1 MRLTRYLPLVATSVL
16 ASLPPVATLSAQV
29 APVRV
34 SVSGRVTVLDRGNR
48 SAPDVGQAVIWLETT
63 APARITPGRSET
75 FTEGKQFLP
84 HVSVVTVGSTIAFPN
99 HDPFNHNV
107 FSLSPEARF
116 DLGLYGRGEA
126 KSAQFPRPGVVR
138 VYCNVHAQMSAI
150 IVVRN
155 NPYYAQPGADGS
167 FTITDVPPGNYLL
180 HAWHE
185 RGGESTRPVT
195 VSAEGLRN
203 AAIQLDARG
212 YRFTQ
217 HLNKFGQPYTQQG
230 RRY

>member
-1 MRLTRYLPLVATSVL
+1 MRITGLMSL
-16 ASLPPVATLSAQV
+16 AAALQLLIVLSATAQ
-29 APVRV
+29 APAPRTV
-34 SVSGRVTVLDRGNR
+34 VSGRLTVMDRGNR
-48 SAPDVGQAVIWLETT
+48 SAGDVGQSVIWLEAT
-63 APARITPGRSET
+63 APGRLTPTRTET

-84 HVSVVTVGSTIAFPN
+84 RVSVVPVGSTIAFPN

-126 KSAQFPRPGVVR
+126 KSAQFSRAGIVR
-138 VYCNVHAQMSAI
+138 VYCNVHPQMSAI
-150 IVVRN
+150 VVVRD
-155 NPYYAQPGADGS
+155 NPFFAQPGADGS
-167 FTITDVPPGNYLL
+167 FTLHDVPPGNYIL

-185 RGGESTRPVT
+185 RGGETTRPVT
-195 VSAEGLRN
+195 VPATGVRN
-203 AAIQLDARG
+203 AALQLDARG
-212 YRFTQ
+212 YRFVQ

>member
-1 MRLTRYLPLVATSVL
+1 MKTV
-16 ASLPPVATLSAQV
+16 
-29 APVRV
+29 
-34 SVSGRVTVLDRGNR
+34 VSGRLTVLDRGNR
-48 SAPDVGQAVIWLETT
+48 SATDVGQSVIWLETP
-63 APARITPGRSET
+63 APARMAPARTET

-84 HVSVVTVGSTIAFPN
+84 RVSVVTLGSTIAFPN

-116 DLGLYGRGEA
+116 DLGLYGRGES
-126 KSAQFPRPGVVR
+126 KSAPFPRAGIVR
-138 VYCNVHAQMSAI
+138 VYCNVHPQMSAI
-150 IVVRN
+150 VVVRD

-167 FTITDVPPGNYLL
+167 FTINEVPPGNYVL

-185 RGGESTRPVT
+185 RGGETTRPVT
-195 VSAEGLRN
+195 VAATGLRN
-203 AAIQLDARG
+203 AALQLDARG
-212 YRFTQ
+212 YRFVQ

>member
-1 MRLTRYLPLVATSVL
+1 MRIVRILVLAAGLPLPIVSL
-16 ASLPPVATLSAQV
+16 AEAQA
-29 APVRV
+29 APAKTV
-34 SVSGRVTVLDRGNR
+34 VSGRLTVLDRGNR
-48 SAPDVGQAVIWLETT
+48 SATDVGQSVIWLETT
-63 APARITPGRSET
+63 APARMTPGRSET
-75 FTEGKQFLP
+75 FTQDKQFLP
-84 HVSVVTVGSTIAFPN
+84 RVSVVPLGSTIAFPN

-116 DLGLYGRGEA
+116 DLGLYGRGES
-126 KSAQFPRPGVVR
+126 KSTPFARAGVVR
-138 VYCNVHAQMSAI
+138 VYCNVHPQMSAVV
-150 IVVRN
+150 VVRD

-167 FTITDVPPGNYLL
+167 FTINDVPPGNYVL

-185 RGGESTRPVT
+185 RGGETTRPVNVT
-195 VSAEGLRN
+195 TAGFRN

-212 YRFTQ
+212 YRFVQ

>member
-1 MRLTRYLPLVATSVL
+1 MG
-16 ASLPPVATLSAQV
+16 VATLLQVSTGGAQ
-29 APVRV
+29 ATPAKTT
-34 SVSGRVTVLDRGNR
+34 VSGRLTILDRGNR
-48 SAPDVGQAVIWLETT
+48 SANDVGQSVIWLESTSPT
-63 APARITPGRSET
+63 GITPGRSET

-84 HVSVVTVGSTIAFPN
+84 RVSVVPVGSTIAFPN

-116 DLGLYGRGEA
+116 DLGLYGRGES
-126 KSAQFPRPGVVR
+126 KSAQLPRAGVVR

-150 IVVRN
+150 IVVRD

-167 FTITDVPPGNYLL
+167 FTISDVPPGSYVL

-185 RGGESTRPVT
+185 RGGESTRSVT
-195 VSAEGLRN
+195 VPAGGLRN

-212 YRFTQ
+212 YRFVQ